1 MVARAMDKMNQQFR
15 FLLTSLA
22 GIQQGVEHE
31 SAVAGAMD
39 KTNQQFRFLLTSLAG
54 IQQGRRA

>member
-1 MVARAMDKMNQQFR
+1 MDKMNQQFR

-22 GIQQGVEHE
+22 GIQQGCRL
-31 SAVAGAMD
+31 VAGAMD
-39 KTNQQFRFLLTSLAG
+39 KMNHQFRFLLTSLAG